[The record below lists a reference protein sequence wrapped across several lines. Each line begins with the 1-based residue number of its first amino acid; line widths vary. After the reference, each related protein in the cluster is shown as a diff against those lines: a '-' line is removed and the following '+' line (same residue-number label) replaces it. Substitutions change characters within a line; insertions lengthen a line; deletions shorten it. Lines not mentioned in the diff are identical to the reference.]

1 MFEWKD
7 KYSCGIKRI
16 DDEHKRL
23 FEIGQSIYDLV
34 KDENK
39 FMYTNEML
47 DEILD
52 NIDNL
57 RDYTIYHFEDE
68 ERLMQLYDYPGYKAQ
83 KLVHDKFIDTIE
95 NLDLES
101 IEENPKEEVL
111 KLLDFVYNWISQ
123 HILGMD
129 LKLRDYFSEM
139 KPSKFVKN
147 HSSFFTREQ

>member
-34 KDENK
+34 KDEDNL
-39 FMYTNEML
+39 YTNEML

-57 RDYTIYHFEDE
+57 RDYTVYHFEDE
-68 ERLMQLYDYPGYKAQ
+68 ERLMQLYDYPGYRSQ

-111 KLLDFVYNWISQ
+111 KLLNFIYNWISE

-129 LKLRDYFSEM
+129 LKLRDYFNEL
-139 KPSKFVKN
+139 KPSKIIKD
-147 HSSFFTREQ
+147 HSRFLSKEQ